1 MIADGTGRDPLQYAL
16 HSGRI
21 GGATQSAAQGATV
34 VQIQRVG
41 R

>member
-1 MIADGTGRDPLQYAL
+1 MIADGTERDPFQYAL

-21 GGATQSAAQGATV
+21 GGATQPAAQGATV
-34 VQIQRVG
+34 VQTQRAG